1 MFGNA
6 QAIFQSCPLLVRCP
20 PKGKH
25 NVLTAQGYNN
35 ASHEFGFLFHMCTV
49 EAAPGVDLDGVE
61 TYLGRPY
68 RNFSHV
74 VFIKLYLSRVV
85 SPNGWVTWTKNKVVE
100 DTTQT
105 ILYLEYGNNGTGA
118 DTADRLK
125 WSGFRV
131 LHADVKAAVYTA
143 NTFIN
148 ASKWVPKPI
157 QYDHTLGAAPPPRA

>member
-1 MFGNA
+1 
-6 QAIFQSCPLLVRCP
+6 
-20 PKGKH
+20 
-25 NVLTAQGYNN
+25 
-35 ASHEFGFLFHMCTV
+35 MCTV
-49 EAAPGVDLDGVE
+49 EAAPSVDLDSVE

-125 WSGFRV
+125 WPGFRV